1 MKETTLAI
9 VNCSQLVT
17 LAGPRRPR
25 TGTEMRELSI
35 IEDGAMLIR
44 DGLIERA
51 GTRAEIEPM
60 IGEGRKVFDAGGRI
74 VMPGFVDAHAHPV
87 FAGTRADEF
96 EKRASGVSYQ
106 EIAAAGG
113 GIRST
118 VRRTRAADEDELF
131 GAALRRE
138 AWFLRTGTTTVEAK
152 SGYGLSVEDELKMLR
167 VVRRLNK
174 EGRISYVPT
183 FLGAHEV
190 PDEYRN
196 RRDEYIRLV
205 IEEMLPRVAAER
217 LAEFCDV
224 FCEER
229 VFTIEES
236 RRVLEAARALGL
248 ASRVHADQLTR
259 GGGALLAAEL
269 KAKTADHLEHTD
281 AAGLAA
287 LKSAGV
293 QPVLLPGSVYA
304 LGSTRYPAAREMIE
318 AGLAVVLATD
328 FNPGSSPTPSMT
340 MILSLA
346 STHMKMTPAEG
357 LTAAT
362 VNAAYSLN
370 RGEREGTLEAGKHAD
385 FVIHDCADYRE
396 LAYFFGVE
404 HAHMV
409 FVGGRLMFARGH
421 EEGK

>member
-1 MKETTLAI
+1 MNETLAI
-9 VNCSQLVT
+9 INCSQLVT

-25 TGTEMRELSI
+25 VGREMRELAI
-35 IEDGAMLIR
+35 IEDGAMLVR
-44 DGLIERA
+44 DGLIERT
-51 GTRAEIEPM
+51 GTRAEIEPLAGASVEV
-60 IGEGRKVFDAGGRI
+60 IDAGGR
-74 VMPGFVDAHAHPV
+74 VLMPGFVDAHAHPV
-87 FAGTRADEF
+87 FAGDRADEF
-96 EKRASGVSYQ
+96 EKRAEGMSYQ
-106 EIAAAGG
+106 EIAAEGG

-118 VRRTRAADEDELF
+118 VRRTRAATEDELY
-131 GAALRRE
+131 ASARRRE
-138 AWFLRTGTTTVEAK
+138 AWFLRMGTTTVEAK

-167 VVRRLNK
+167 VVRRLDA
-174 EGRISYVPT
+174 EGRLSYVPT

-190 PDEYRN
+190 PDEYRG
-196 RRDEYIRLV
+196 RREEYVDLV
-205 IEEMLPRVAAER
+205 VEEMLPRVAAEG

-229 VFTIEES
+229 VFTVGES
-236 RRVLEAARALGL
+236 RRVLEAARGRGL
-248 ASRVHADQLTR
+248 SLRIHADQLTR

-269 KAKTADHLEHTD
+269 KTKTADHLEHTD
-281 AAGLAA
+281 AEGFAA

-304 LGSTRYPAAREMIE
+304 LGSIRYPAAREMIE
-318 AGLAVVLATD
+318 AGLAVVVATD

-357 LTAAT
+357 LSAAT

-370 RGEREGTLEAGKHAD
+370 RGDHVGTLEAGKRAD
-385 FVIHDCADYRE
+385 FVIQDCADYRE

-404 HAHMV
+404 HSHAV
-409 FVGGRLMFARGH
+409 YVGGRAAFIRERECDA
-421 EEGK
+421 